1 MRDGNFSCRRS
12 KFWYHLFTALTRG
25 KVLRV
30 KVDRLT
36 SVIEKVNRDSF
47 VLQPDGKPI
56 PQTTKPELIYDM
68 LRLLDINE
76 GDSVLEIGTGS
87 GYSTALLATLVGDQ
101 GSVVSLDIE
110 SHLIDRAQRLFAQQG
125 LSNVNAFVSDGRNGY
140 SGNPSFNRIVAWCTA
155 DHIPVAWCNQTMED
169 AIMVLPIKILPFEG
183 STLVVKVRMEKEQM
197 LAGERVIV
205 GSFIPMLSE
214 PLPLKPLADVI
225 ITKNEIP
232 ITWGSAEWAR
242 QSESSVRRFTH
253 LLEGISVQGNLLLL
267 PEENPWDYRA
277 FLLAK
282 RPHGITIIYTKSMG
296 LSLGYSDADGLAVLS
311 LFGTGY
317 AQAGNKHATE
327 ILLEWIEEW
336 RATGRLGMD
345 RLRPVLQRE
354 NDVWKVSVRIV

>member
-1 MRDGNFSCRRS
+1 
-12 KFWYHLFTALTRG
+12 
-25 KVLRV
+25 
-30 KVDRLT
+30 
-36 SVIEKVNRDSF
+36 
-47 VLQPDGKPI
+47 
-56 PQTTKPELIYDM
+56 
-68 LRLLDINE
+68 
-76 GDSVLEIGTGS
+76 
-87 GYSTALLATLVGDQ
+87 
-101 GSVVSLDIE
+101 
-110 SHLIDRAQRLFAQQG
+110 
-125 LSNVNAFVSDGRNGY
+125 
-140 SGNPSFNRIVAWCTA
+140 
-155 DHIPVAWCNQTMED
+155 
-169 AIMVLPIKILPFEG
+169 MVLPIKILPFEG